1 MSHKNALCV
10 ACSLRIA
17 ADQYW
22 SVILGKCYH
31 MTASAGDA
39 AMTFYTTVHLWNPSI
54 AQKQGE
60 VAGGRDGYLP
70 VSGRVTQFNL
80 LALSTII
87 STPRQDEKRTSSL
100 LSPWLHLFLLY
111 LFTGQVSF
119 VFIKAKAPYM
129 LTSKKNDIGYTEVW
143 LQELKLRG
151 QGPVFLWH
159 NPYVN

>member
-1 MSHKNALCV
+1 
-10 ACSLRIA
+10 
-17 ADQYW
+17 
-22 SVILGKCYH
+22 

-87 STPRQDEKRTSSL
+87 STPRQDEKKNKFSVKSMAPFIP
-100 LSPWLHLFLLY
+100 S
-111 LFTGQVSF
+111 VS
-119 VFIKAKAPYM
+119 VYR
-129 LTSKKNDIGYTEVW
+129 SG
-143 LQELKLRG
+143 
-151 QGPVFLWH
+151 
-159 NPYVN
+159 